1 MRRHKHSNPPE
12 KAFLL
17 LQSIVVFSDVVSPVP
32 LQCTAVASY
41 EAIANV
47 IFYEVTE
54 LQNVLSTF

>member
-17 LQSIVVFSDVVSPVP
+17 LQSIVVFCG
-32 LQCTAVASY
+32 QCSATGVTAVASY
-41 EAIANV
+41 EAIANE

-54 LQNVLSTF
+54 LKNVLSTF

>member
-1 MRRHKHSNPPE
+1 MRRHKYSNPPE

-17 LQSIVVFSDVVSPVP
+17 LQSIVVFCGQSSETGV
-32 LQCTAVASY
+32 TAVTSY